1 VYRHELSSTIFL
13 AYDNKKMIVIYSN
26 RYNNKSMMNL
36 DVSILS
42 FTEHHADPENYAI
55 LACENGIIKIF

>member
-1 VYRHELSSTIFL
+1 MIGIDSNMY
-13 AYDNKKMIVIYSN
+13 NKK
-26 RYNNKSMMNL
+26 SMTSL
-36 DVSILS
+36 DLSILS